1 VKTKGA
7 ICWGPGEP
15 WAIEELDMGEPVAGE
30 VRIRLAS
37 AGLCHSDE
45 HMRAGDAPSPYP
57 LLGGHEGAGVVEAV
71 GPNVTSLEE
80 GDHVVS
86 TYIPACGRCVWCA
99 RGQSNICDLGGRI
112 MGGIAIADGTYRT
125 TVKGQGAAPMTLLGT
140 FSPYITVH
148 DSQAVKIRDDVPL
161 VYASLLSCGVLTG
174 FGSATKIADVGPGET
189 VVVVGCGGVGANAV
203 WGAAM
208 AGAARVIVV
217 DPSPVKESLSK
228 QFGATHWFPSMAAAA
243 EPIRELTWGVMADK
257 VIVTVGELQP
267 EMVQEALTLTSKGGI
282 MVLACL
288 GKVSIDKVAMKPFW
302 LSMLQKQIRGT
313 VFGGCNP
320 RTDIPRILDLYKE
333 GRYPLEQF
341 VTKEYRLEEVN
352 TGYADM
358 LAGTI
363 IRGLIRFDESD
374 FC

>member
-1 VKTKGA
+1 LKTKGA

-15 WAIEELDMGEPVAGE
+15 WTIEELDMGEPVAGE

-37 AGLCHSDE
+37 SGMCHSDE
-45 HMRAGDAPSPYP
+45 HLRAGDAPCPYP

-71 GPNVTSLEE
+71 GPGVTSLAE

-86 TYIPACGRCVWCA
+86 VFIPACGRCVWCA
-99 RGQSNICDLGGRI
+99 RGQSNICDLGAKI
-112 MGGIAIADGTYRT
+112 MGGIAIADDTFRT
-125 TVKGQGAAPMTLLGT
+125 TVRGQGAAPMALLGT
-140 FSPYITVH
+140 FSPYVTVH
-148 DSQAVKIRDDVPL
+148 ESQAVKIRDDVPL
-161 VYASLLSCGVLTG
+161 EYASLLSCGVPTG
-174 FGSATKIADVGPGET
+174 FGSATKVADVRAGET
-189 VVVVGCGGVGANAV
+189 VVVVGCGGIGANAV

-217 DPSPVKESLSK
+217 DPAKEAPSK
-228 QFGATHWFPSMAAAA
+228 QFGATHWFPTMAAAV

-257 VIVTVGELQP
+257 VIVAVGELQP
-267 EMVQEALTLTSKGGI
+267 EMVEEALTLTSKGGV
-282 MVLACL
+282 MVLTGL
-288 GKVSIDKVAMKPFW
+288 GKVSIDRVAMQPFW
-302 LSMLQKQIRGT
+302 LSMMQKQIRGT

-333 GRYPLEQF
+333 GRYPLDRF
-341 VTKEYRLEEVN
+341 VTKEYRLDEVN

-358 LAGTI
+358 LAGAN

-374 FC
+374 Y